1 MTTKPPS
8 PLSFRDFRLYW
19 VARFAMVMAQNAMVI
34 IIGWQVYDIARGTL
48 GMSEKAAAF
57 QLGLIGVAQFAPLL
71 VLTLVSGWI
80 ADRLDRRWVA
90 RGAIALDLV
99 CAAALA
105 LLAAHGN
112 TALLPLFGI
121 AVLLGVARA
130 FSGPAMSPL
139 AANLVPPESLP
150 RAIAMSSIAWQ
161 TGAVI
166 GPALGG
172 YLYAADAPAPYW
184 ASTAL
189 FAVALI
195 ALTLIRPVPQKA
207 IASGD
212 TPWRQMVEGL
222 RYTRQNR
229 ILLGAISLDLFAVL
243 FGGATALLP
252 VYARDILQ
260 TGPEG
265 LGHLRAAPAVGAAL
279 TALWF
284 AWRPLEREVGT
295 RMFLAV
301 GLFGLATIV
310 FGLSRTEW
318 LSLAALATLGA
329 GDMISVYVRSSLIQL
344 HTPDAMRGRVSAV
357 SLVFISGSNE
367 LGEAQSGAAA
377 ALLGPVGAVVTGGIG
392 AILVTALWAKWFPE
406 LRNAR
411 SFAPPPALDELLAR
425 ETPA

>member
-1 MTTKPPS
+1 MSVAPS

-19 VARFAMVMAQNAMVI
+19 VARFTMIMAQNAMVI

-48 GMSEKAAAF
+48 GMSERAAAF

-71 VLTLVSGWI
+71 LLTLFSGWV

-90 RGAIALDLV
+90 RAAIALDLA
-99 CAAALA
+99 CALA
-105 LLAAHGN
+105 LALM
-112 TALLPLFGI
+112 TASGHITLPALFGI

-130 FSGPAMSPL
+130 FAGPAMSPL

-161 TGAVI
+161 TGAIV

-172 YLYAADAPAPYW
+172 YLYATDAPAPYW
-184 ASTAL
+184 ASASL

-195 ALTLIRPVPQKA
+195 AMTLIRPVPRKA
-207 IASGD
+207 LNADDG
-212 TPWRQMVEGL
+212 PWTQMIEGL
-222 RYTRQNR
+222 RYTRKNR

-252 VYARDILQ
+252 VYARDILH

-284 AWRPLEREVGT
+284 AWRPLEREVGV

-310 FGLSRTEW
+310 FGFSRVEW

-367 LGEAQSGAAA
+367 LGEAQSGVAA
-377 ALLGPVGAVVTGGIG
+377 ALIGPVAAVVTGGIG

-411 SFAPPPALDELLAR
+411 SFAPPPALDDLQLR